1 VVSLS
6 GFDDPSRTPEPEDL
20 ASLLGSSG
28 DHWGR
33 LIELVSQAHEPV
45 SEVWNFGGAKHGWI
59 LRLKRRDR
67 VVLYMIPQPGE
78 FLVVVVLGERA
89 VEATRSMYL
98 PESVRKLVD
107 EAHRYAE
114 GRSVRVPICGEE
126 DILAVMQL
134 TAAKMAR

>member
-1 VVSLS
+1 MSLS

-20 ASLLGSSG
+20 ASLLGSSV
-28 DHWGR
+28 DHWRR
-33 LIELVSQAHEPV
+33 LLELVSQAHEPV
-45 SEVWNFGGAKHGWI
+45 SEIWNFGGAKHGWI

-78 FLVVVVLGERA
+78 FVVVVVLGERA
-89 VEATRSMYL
+89 VEATRSMHL
-98 PESVRKLVD
+98 TEAVRSLVD

-114 GRSVRVPICGEE
+114 GRSVRVPICGAE
-126 DILAVMQL
+126 DILAVTQL

>member
-1 VVSLS
+1 MSLS

-33 LIELVSQAHEPV
+33 LIELVSQAYEPV
-45 SEVWNFGGAKHGWI
+45 SEVWSFGGAKHGWI

-67 VVLYMIPQPGE
+67 VVLYMIPQSGE

-89 VEATRSMYL
+89 VEATRSMHL
-98 PESVRKLVD
+98 PESVRTLVD

-114 GRSVRVPICGEE
+114 GRSVRVRICSEE

-134 TAAKMAR
+134 AAAKMAR